1 MVTYPDINSFDE
13 NKVNSQTHTI
23 NWQNEILW
31 HYDLVDKFF
40 ENDIR
45 NNHPKSSATII
56 RKGRLGFELDE
67 FVRNAVAIIS
77 EAHGAEAKAI
87 YTHNDEPEIINS
99 QKMKIMLRIVDTL
112 DMCEERVSPYY
123 LSLTEQQ
130 IPDTSKFHWI
140 SHLAIKSCNFETK
153 YDLVDEIEDDI
164 YGTFLDFKN
173 ITEHIHLIIK
183 LNTRQET
190 STSLPVEPC
199 SNIIVTPKTTGV
211 NIQICDGKCNM
222 NRCPFVCK
230 WMNKKS
236 EFLLPELYELQ
247 KLLDNHFEYYS
258 TNFSIEYKYS
268 DTEQMGRHIPFM
280 SRYLDGNPS
289 TEMPT
294 NLEDELDDLP
304 F

>member
-13 NKVNSQTHTI
+13 NKVNSQPHTI
-23 NWQNEILW
+23 YWQNEILR

-45 NNHPKSSATII
+45 NNHPKNSATII

-87 YTHNDEPEIINS
+87 YTYNDEPEIINS
-99 QKMKIMLRIVDTL
+99 QKLKIMLRIVDIL

-140 SHLAIKSCNFETK
+140 SHLAIKSCNFDTK

-211 NIQICDGKCNM
+211 NIQRCDGKCNM
-222 NRCPFVCK
+222 NRCPFVCR
-230 WMNKKS
+230 WMNQKS
-236 EFLLPELYELQ
+236 EYLLPELYMLQ
-247 KLLDNHFEYYS
+247 KLLNNRSEYYS
-258 TNFSIEYKYS
+258 TNFSVEYKYS
-268 DTEQMGRHIPFM
+268 DAEQMGRHIPFI

-289 TEMPT
+289 TEIPT
-294 NLEDELDDLP
+294 NLED
-304 F
+304 

>member
-13 NKVNSQTHTI
+13 NKVNSQPHTI
-23 NWQNEILW
+23 NWQNEILR

-45 NNHPKSSATII
+45 NNHPKNSATII
-56 RKGRLGFELDE
+56 RKGCLGFELDE

-77 EAHGAEAKAI
+77 EAHGAEAEDI
-87 YTHNDEPEIINS
+87 YAHNDEPEIINS
-99 QKMKIMLRIVDTL
+99 QKLKIMLRIVDTL

-173 ITEHIHLIIK
+173 ITEQIRLTIK

-190 STSLPVEPC
+190 STNLPDKLC
-199 SNIIVTPKTTGV
+199 KNIIVTPTTNGI
-211 NIQICDGKCNM
+211 NLQICEGICNM
-222 NRCPFVCK
+222 NSCPFVCR
-230 WMNKKS
+230 WMNQKS
-236 EFLLPELYELQ
+236 EYLLPELYMLQ
-247 KLLDNHFEYYS
+247 KLLNNRSEYYS
-258 TNFSIEYKYS
+258 TNFSVEYKYN
-268 DTEQMGRHIPFM
+268 DAEQMGRHIPFI
-280 SRYLDGNPS
+280 SRYLDGNSS

>member
-13 NKVNSQTHTI
+13 NKVNSQPHTI
-23 NWQNEILW
+23 NWQNEILR
-31 HYDLVDKFF
+31 HYVLVDKFF

-45 NNHPKSSATII
+45 NNHPKNSATII

-77 EAHGAEAKAI
+77 EAHGADAEDI
-87 YTHNDEPEIINS
+87 YAHNDEPEIINS
-99 QKMKIMLRIVDTL
+99 QKLKIMLRIVDTL

-130 IPDTSKFHWI
+130 IPNTSKFHWI

-173 ITEHIHLIIK
+173 ITEQIRLTIK

-190 STSLPVEPC
+190 STNLPEKLC
-199 SNIIVTPKTTGV
+199 NNIIVTPTTDGI
-211 NIQICDGKCNM
+211 NLQICEGICNM
-222 NRCPFVCK
+222 NSCPFVCRC
-230 WMNKKS
+230 
-236 EFLLPELYELQ
+236 
-247 KLLDNHFEYYS
+247 YYY
-258 TNFSIEYKYS
+258 I
-268 DTEQMGRHIPFM
+268 IA
-280 SRYLDGNPS
+280 
-289 TEMPT
+289 
-294 NLEDELDDLP
+294 
-304 F
+304 

>member
-1 MVTYPDINSFDE
+1 MAERD
-13 NKVNSQTHTI
+13 SQA
-23 NWQNEILW
+23 L
-31 HYDLVDKFF
+31 DLVDNFF
-40 ENDIR
+40 EKDIR
-45 NNHPKSSATII
+45 ANHPKNSATII

-77 EAHGAEAKAI
+77 EAHGAEAEDI
-87 YTHNDEPEIINS
+87 YKHNDEPEIINS
-99 QKMKIMLRIVDTL
+99 QKLKIMLRIVDTL
-112 DMCEERVSPYY
+112 DICEERVSPYY
-123 LSLTEQQ
+123 LSLTEHQ

-164 YGTFLDFKN
+164 YGTFLDFKK

-190 STSLPVEPC
+190 STSLPVELC

-236 EFLLPELYELQ
+236 EFLLPELYEFQ

-258 TNFSIEYKYS
+258 TNFSIEYKYC
-268 DTEQMGRHIPFM
+268 DTEQMGRHIPFI

-294 NLEDELDDLP
+294 NLEEDLDDLP